1 MKGGDNLKSFF
12 KGFNYRNLSLGVSIK
27 IFQIFFIVVI
37 GFFLNS
43 CSKTGEMLGIDIPE
57 DNVVDNAI
65 NDSIYYPFRDQMCDW
80 GFRVSGCEDNETNIS
95 STNESYI
102 PENNPEENL
111 TCQDGYKLV
120 GGLCVKTSTEDV
132 NKLKDVESKWYDI
145 LTVDQ
150 KKMVRE
156 DQNNINPK
164 DDTLTV
170 LTLLDPYDGEYFKM
184 LKNTKVVLPYYIYNK
199 KDQSE
204 LAFVTSSDEKVINP
218 NIIDSSNGVFKVVD
232 SNSILFLELEARG
245 EANQTASISL
255 KVQEEDATRYD
266 KEKVDVLIIDKNET
280 YTYNPV
286 SLFFTY
292 NTIIIEEYDSRNIY
306 FGISYTIDSNVTVL
320 VRSDVEKFLADKNKT
335 LDLQNLSAENNN
347 VVSAIVSNDNGV
359 PFYFRLDA
367 KGKAG
372 DTMELFLV
380 AIDSHGNYDFKK
392 FTVLIVGKGQG
403 GYTSS
408 VGETGGT
415 GTETPTI
422 IGDDWNKLSATQQA
436 LVNEDLNNY
445 DKTSDNKP
453 VITIFNPSNL
463 IKIVKGTTLTTSF
476 YVKDNAKD
484 TIQTIVYD
492 DIKKVKANIEN
503 YGKFTITNSNKLFF
517 LNLEAVGNV
526 GDITDI
532 IVYSQKA
539 NDKTYFDQ
547 ESFKVEIVANEDE
560 ASYIEPMLYVGFRKL
575 YIEEGGYRTGL
586 QFSIVHSKDVEPEII
601 IGDTNVVQF
610 LEWVSKDPPK
620 FSIKAVGKEGD
631 RTTLTIKVDDG
642 KNVDEIKIDVI
653 IIPKGTLNQY
663 IEEEHTTPVVT
674 TPTTENKTDQTNNN
688 NTDNTNTSEQTN
700 NTDNTNT
707 TEQTNNTDNTNT
719 SEQTNNTDKTN
730 TTCAEGQHLENGQC
744 VADVSLL
751 TCNDGFVLK
760 DGECVSETNES
771 IKADPVCEDGYHVE
785 NGQCISNI
793 KEPICAEGQHLEN
806 GQCVADDT
814 GQPVTPICEDGYHL
828 EDNQCVADK
837 VDPICQEGYHLSNG
851 ECVSDSNTNDKIPP
865 ICDDGYHLNEEKV
878 CVVDLVCEDGQHIE
892 NGQCVEDLKTCD
904 EGYHAENGV
913 CVADTPSCEDGYHL
927 ENGECIPNEVRS
939 DDELKQV
946 PYNEWTEKEQSEK
959 SLEVCYLKL
968 EDENYQS
975 LVADESRA
983 EGFSNNLGTL
993 VFHTEKPPVVNG
1005 INQNVKL
1012 TMIYK
1017 ERYTA
1022 DPNGKMLDATYRV
1035 PRFRIDYVI
1044 DFSGDTF
1051 YIIDDEDGKCYVNTF
1066 PSENTVPFGLLELV
1080 KPDWA
1085 N

>member
-120 GGLCVKTSTEDV
+120 GGLCVKTSTEDA

-320 VRSDVEKFLADKNKT
+320 VRSDIEKFLADKNKT

-392 FTVLIVGKGQG
+392 FTVLIVEKGQG

-408 VGETGGT
+408 IGEAEGT
-415 GTETPTI
+415 IAETPTM
-422 IGDDWNKLSATQQA
+422 IGDDWNKLSAAQQA

-707 TEQTNNTDNTNT
+707 T
-719 SEQTNNTDKTN
+719 
-730 TTCAEGQHLENGQC
+730 
-744 VADVSLL
+744 
-751 TCNDGFVLK
+751 
-760 DGECVSETNES
+760 
-771 IKADPVCEDGYHVE
+771 
-785 NGQCISNI
+785 
-793 KEPICAEGQHLEN
+793 CAEGQHLEN

-851 ECVSDSNTNDKIPP
+851 ECISNSNTDDKIPP

-878 CVVDLVCEDGQHIE
+878 CVVDLVCKDGQHIE